1 MIEFRKILHWCNFR
15 RSIYTYTYML
25 ILIKTLF
32 HARQWNYV
40 ALASHLNLILLLI
53 WPIRTKHFVK
63 LHFFLFKCISLSL
76 FCGII
81 QLHKVLLTWTN
92 PFYFFNGWDLNDRMK
107 CVLYWNGLSPIHF
120 SLKRGT
126 IDFLYLTKTFK
137 IQNSHSFLTRS
148 LIYGHFFLCMHRMV
162 YITPHPPYF

>member
-1 MIEFRKILHWCNFR
+1 M
-15 RSIYTYTYML
+15 
-25 ILIKTLF
+25 
-32 HARQWNYV
+32 
-40 ALASHLNLILLLI
+40 
-53 WPIRTKHFVK
+53 
-63 LHFFLFKCISLSL
+63 
-76 FCGII
+76 
-81 QLHKVLLTWTN
+81 LLTWTN

-148 LIYGHFFLCMHRMV
+148 LIYGHFFLCMHRLV
-162 YITPHPPYF
+162 YITPHPPYFRWFFLHLMLCPLLYFIARKGITKKALVSAIYLVLNEICSFPATIWDVINLIPIYLYSCQEYFGLGCITCQKYVLHWR